1 MARNLDNTLWRVVNA
16 GAGVLVLITGFCS
29 HETYKLLRSVSHVT
43 MYTPAVVNHS
53 LFWSMGL
60 ATLLAVYVYRL
71 TSDGKRGVGWASD
84 RALTIW
90 LVAAVAFLPLP
101 LSILFIWHG
110 PGISQLYLG
119 YALKAGC
126 FLYLYWLLFR
136 YHVLND
142 QDTFA
147 DGWTLFHGR
156 TGAAPTSNPAPEA
169 VPANNP
175 SCDDGEAENTAGTPE
190 PDGPAATSSET

>member
-1 MARNLDNTLWRVVNA
+1 M
-16 GAGVLVLITGFCS
+16 LVLITGFCS
-29 HETYKLLRSVSHVT
+29 YETYKMLRGVSRVT
-43 MYTPAVVNHS
+43 MFTPAVVNHN
-53 LFWSMGL
+53 LFWSMGM

-71 TSDGKRGVGWASD
+71 TSDGKRGAGWASD

-90 LVAAVAFLPLP
+90 LVGAVAFLPLP
-101 LSILFIWHG
+101 LSMLFTWHG
-110 PGISQLYLG
+110 PGIRQLYLG

-142 QDTFA
+142 RDTFA

-156 TGAAPTSNPAPEA
+156 TGSAPTANPAPEP
-169 VPANNP
+169 VRANNP
-175 SCDDGEAENTAGTPE
+175 SCEDGETEHAADAPE
-190 PDGPAATSSET
+190 PDESAATPSAS